1 MPRGGLGETLSL
13 SSPPVGRGETQQTA
27 SIPHGR
33 KNRHYVKLTHP
44 EFLTINSFSRASSM
58 TQQAKNLPAI
68 QETQE
73 TQVRTLGQEDP
84 LVEENGD
91 PLQYFCLKN
100 PMDRGTWWA
109 TVHTVAK
116 NQIQLSD

>member
-13 SSPPVGRGETQQTA
+13 SSPPVGRGETQQTV

-58 TQQAKNLPAI
+58 TQRAKNLPAI

-73 TQVRTLGQEDP
+73 TQVRTPGQEDP
-84 LVEENGD
+84 LVEENGN

-116 NQIQLSD
+116 NQIQLRD

>member
-1 MPRGGLGETLSL
+1 
-13 SSPPVGRGETQQTA
+13 
-27 SIPHGR
+27 
-33 KNRHYVKLTHP
+33 
-44 EFLTINSFSRASSM
+44 M
-58 TQQAKNLPAI
+58 TQRAKNLPAI

-73 TQVRTLGQEDP
+73 TQVRTPGQEDP
-84 LVEENGD
+84 LVEENGN

>member
-58 TQQAKNLPAI
+58 TQRAKNLPAI

-73 TQVRTLGQEDP
+73 TQVRTPGQEDP
-84 LVEENGD
+84 LVEENGN

>member
-1 MPRGGLGETLSL
+1 
-13 SSPPVGRGETQQTA
+13 
-27 SIPHGR
+27 
-33 KNRHYVKLTHP
+33 
-44 EFLTINSFSRASSM
+44 M
-58 TQQAKNLPAI
+58 TQRAKNLPAI